1 MKNKN
6 DDSALFG
13 VNSIK
18 FKIKLAFF
26 MILAISAALIFIS
39 VYSFEAYF
47 KQVYDYSSSYYEVLN
62 IKNSFDSMN
71 KSIEDYW
78 KNGSEDNL
86 TEFNVQKNQISQ
98 SIEKMQSDNIYL
110 RDDEQHALLHSI
122 SQSYE
127 IYIGNMNHLALS
139 ADKTASLTEYYN
151 TYQSDSEYIDSYI
164 NQLLNMSF
172 TKSESYYKN
181 FKEKMTVSF
190 IIQGSALIAILVM
203 ISYIIYS
210 IIRHIVQPVLQISA
224 QSKEIALGNFE
235 VEDIALPKQKHKNE
249 ISNLIFMFNHMK
261 NSLKNMFET
270 SAQNLKMAQELI
282 DEQKKYETVAKELS
296 SEKRQNEI
304 LFQKAN
310 YDNLTNIFNRNAFE
324 NNVRQTIDIFTENSL
339 GALFVIDVDNFKS
352 VNDTLGHQGGDEV
365 LKSLAYSL
373 SNVLADCGFAGRWGG
388 DEFVGFISDAPN
400 LHFIHQKAANL
411 CQIMNKQFIFRG
423 MIHHISISVGVCP
436 VFMGDDLKKVYE
448 HADEVLYDVKEH
460 GRNNF
465 KIYME
470 KSIVGK
476 EY

>member
-6 DDSALFG
+6 DGSAAFG

-18 FKIKLAFF
+18 FKIRLAFG
-26 MILAISAALIFIS
+26 MILAISVALIFIS

-47 KQVYDYSSSYYEVLN
+47 KRVYDYSSAYYEMLN
-62 IKNSFDSMN
+62 IKNSFDGMN

-78 KNGSEDNL
+78 KEGGEQNL
-86 TEFNVQKNQISQ
+86 IEFNVRKSEISQ

-110 RDDEQHALLHSI
+110 IDDEQHALLHSI
-122 SQSYE
+122 SQSYG
-127 IYIGNMNHLALS
+127 IYISSINALALS

-151 TYQSDSEYIDSYI
+151 TYKKYSEYINGYI

-172 TKSESYYKN
+172 TRNESYYKN
-181 FKEKMTVSF
+181 FKSKMTVSF
-190 IIQGSALIAILVM
+190 IIQGSALIAILVL

-210 IIRHIVQPVLQISA
+210 ITRHIVQPVIEISA
-224 QSKEIALGNFE
+224 QSKEIALGNFD
-235 VEDIALPKQKHKNE
+235 VEDIAVPNQKNKNE

-261 NSLKNMFET
+261 NNLKNMFET
-270 SAQNLKMAQELI
+270 SQQNLKMAQELI
-282 DEQKKYETVAKELS
+282 NEQKKYESVAKELS

-324 NNVRQTIDIFTENSL
+324 TNVRETISIFTEESL

-388 DEFVGFISDAPN
+388 DEFVGFISNAPN
-400 LHFIHQKAANL
+400 LHFIHQKASNL
-411 CQIMNKQFIFRG
+411 CQIMNKQFIFKG

-436 VFMGDDLKKVYE
+436 VLMGDDLKTVYE
-448 HADEVLYDVKEH
+448 HADEVLYDVKES

-470 KSIVGK
+470 KSMVSK
-476 EY
+476 ES